1 MSEPSFLCYNIVM
14 NLRVIL
20 RFAFA
25 SVSGVGIGLTA
36 AHALLSGIDHYVTV
50 AILAIIFCLWLV
62 AIIED
67 V

>member
-1 MSEPSFLCYNIVM
+1 M

-20 RFAFA
+20 RFTFA

-50 AILAIIFCLWLV
+50 AILAIISCLWLV

-67 V
+67 T